1 MELLSALFTVLLV
14 AYAGYKIG
22 KWLEK
27 MGSKSQST
35 VATALALLTL
45 TLASFAPG
53 GASFAQSSQIDFD
66 LQPFFD
72 SLNQYLPIFIGLFAL
87 IGGIAGAMAISKYI
101 IGAVVD
107 AFSGKGI

>member
-1 MELLSALFTVLLV
+1 MELLGALGLVLLV
-14 AYAGYKIG
+14 AYAGYVIG
-22 KWLEK
+22 KMLEK
-27 MGSKSQST
+27 RGGTKQT
-35 VATALALLTL
+35 TIGALALLTL

-53 GASFAQSSQIDFD
+53 GMTFAQSTTIDFD

-107 AFSGKGI
+107 AFSGKGL